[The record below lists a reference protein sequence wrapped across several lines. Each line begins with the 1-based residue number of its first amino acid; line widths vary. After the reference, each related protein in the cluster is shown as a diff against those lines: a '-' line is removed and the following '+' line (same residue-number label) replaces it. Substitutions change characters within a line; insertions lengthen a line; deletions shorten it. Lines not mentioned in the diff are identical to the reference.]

1 MDHYWKADM
10 KGPFIPGLRYV
21 NLTSIEGLH
30 DELYLSTRENEVLKS
45 FFFFARRRL
54 MINVHDN

>member
-45 FFFFARRRL
+45 FFFCQQAF
-54 MINVHDN
+54 DDKW

>member
-1 MDHYWKADM
+1 M

-45 FFFFARRRL
+45 FFFASRRL
-54 MINVHDN
+54 MISDKCA